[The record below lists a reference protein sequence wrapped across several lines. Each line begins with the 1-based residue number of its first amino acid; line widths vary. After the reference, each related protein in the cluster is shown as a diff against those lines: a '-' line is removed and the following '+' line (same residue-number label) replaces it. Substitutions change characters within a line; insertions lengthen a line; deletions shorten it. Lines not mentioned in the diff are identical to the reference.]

1 LRKRPVS
8 GILAAQGGQGL
19 KVALVHDWGNQV
31 GGAEGVLLAL
41 KETFPDAPVYMSM
54 YAPALMPEVWRTWGI
69 RTSFMDR
76 LPLVKRHHQLFLP
89 LYPLAFEQFDFSEF
103 DLVISNK
110 SGFCHGIITPPETLH
125 IDYCLTPTRYVWDY
139 GSYARREGIGRLA
152 NFLLQ
157 PLLTCL
163 RVWDRLAADR
173 VDHFV
178 AISGEVQRRIRKY
191 YGRDSTI
198 IYPPVET
205 NRFAPVDGHDD
216 YFLVVS
222 RLVPYKRIDLA
233 VQAFNRLG
241 LPLKIAGSGRDRTA
255 LEQMAGRTIEF
266 LGRVPDSELGR
277 LLQRCR
283 AFVFP
288 GHEDFGIAP
297 LQANA
302 AGRPVI
308 AYRAGGALDTV
319 VEGKTGLLFD
329 EQTPESLMA
338 AVRTLDDMI
347 FEPEVI
353 RQHALRF
360 DKTVF
365 QRELMRFV
373 EIKLAE
379 HKKALR

>member
-1 LRKRPVS
+1 M
-8 GILAAQGGQGL
+8 

-41 KETFPDAPVYMSM
+41 KEMFPDAPVYMSM
-54 YAPALMPEVWRTWGI
+54 YDPAVMPAVCRTWEI

-76 LPLVKRHHQLFLP
+76 LPLVKHHHQPFLP

-103 DLVISNK
+103 DLVLSNK
-110 SGFCHGIITPPETLH
+110 SGFCHGIITPPQTLH

-139 GSYARREGIGRLA
+139 RSYARREGIGRVA

-157 PLLTCL
+157 PLLSYL
-163 RVWDRLAADR
+163 RTWDRLAADR

-178 AISGEVQRRIRKY
+178 AISRQVQRRIRKFY
-191 YGRDSTI
+191 RRDSVV

-205 NRFAPVDGHDD
+205 DRFSLGDGHDD
-216 YFLVVS
+216 YFLIVS
-222 RLVPYKRIDLA
+222 RLIPYKRIDLA
-233 VQAFNRLG
+233 VQAFNELG
-241 LPLKIAGSGRDRTA
+241 LPLKIAGSGRDRQA
-255 LEQMAGRTIEF
+255 LEQIAGPNVEF
-266 LGRVPDSELGR
+266 LDRVPDDELPT

-283 AFVFP
+283 AFIFP
-288 GHEDFGIAP
+288 GVEDFGITP

-319 VEGKTGLLFD
+319 VEGRTGLFFD
-329 EQTPESLMA
+329 EPTPESLAA
-338 AVRTLDDMI
+338 AVRDLEAMS
-347 FEPEVI
+347 FEPEAI
-353 RQHALRF
+353 RQHALHF

-365 QRELMRFV
+365 QRELKRFV
-373 EIKLAE
+373 EEKYAA
-379 HKKALR
+379 HKRSLR

>member
-1 LRKRPVS
+1 
-8 GILAAQGGQGL
+8 L

-31 GGAEGVLLAL
+31 GGAEKVLLAL
-41 KETFPDAPVYMSM
+41 KELFPDAPVYMSI
-54 YAPALMPEVWRTWGI
+54 YDPAVMPEICRTWDI

-76 LPLVKRHHQLFLP
+76 LPLVKRYHQPFLP
-89 LYPLAFEQFDFSEF
+89 LYPLAFEQFDFSAF

-139 GSYARREGIGRLA
+139 RSYARREGIGRLA
-152 NFLLQ
+152 NWVLQ
-157 PLLTCL
+157 PLLAYL

-178 AISGEVQRRIRKY
+178 AISREVQRRIGKY
-191 YGRDSTI
+191 YRRDATV

-205 NRFAPVDGHDD
+205 ARFTPGEGGGD

-222 RLVPYKRIDLA
+222 RLIPYKRIDLA
-233 VQAFNRLG
+233 VQAFNQLG
-241 LPLKIAGSGRDRTA
+241 RPLKIVGDGRDRAA
-255 LEQMAGRTIEF
+255 LQRAAAANVEF
-266 LGRVPDSELGR
+266 LGRLPDQELES
-277 LLQRCR
+277 LLQGCQ
-283 AFVFP
+283 ALVFP
-288 GHEDFGIAP
+288 GYEDFGIAP
-297 LQANA
+297 LEANA

-319 VEGKTGLLFD
+319 IEGQTGLFFD
-329 EQTPESLMA
+329 EPTPQSLAA
-338 AVRTLDDMI
+338 AVRTLDDVTLD
-347 FEPEVI
+347 PQAI

-365 QRELMRFV
+365 QRDFKRFV
-373 EIKLAE
+373 EEKVRRTSGLKPAIKPPWQAWW
-379 HKKALR
+379 

>member
-1 LRKRPVS
+1 M
-8 GILAAQGGQGL
+8 

-31 GGAEGVLLAL
+31 GGAENVLLTL
-41 KETFPDAPVYMSM
+41 KELFPDAPVYMSM
-54 YAPALMPEVWRTWGI
+54 YDPDVMPAVCRTWEV

-76 LPLVKRHHQLFLP
+76 LPLVKRHHQAFLP
-89 LYPLAFEQFDFSEF
+89 LYPLAFEQFDLDEF

-139 GSYARREGIGRLA
+139 RSYARREGIGRVA

-157 PLLTCL
+157 PVLNYL
-163 RVWDRLAADR
+163 RTWDRLAADR

-178 AISGEVQRRIRKY
+178 AISREVQRRIHKY
-191 YGRDSTI
+191 YRRDSTI

-205 NRFAPVDGHDD
+205 ERFALVDDHKD
-216 YFLVVS
+216 YFLIVS
-222 RLVPYKRIDLA
+222 RLIPYKRIDLA
-233 VQAFNRLG
+233 VQAFNELG
-241 LPLKIAGSGRDRTA
+241 LPLKIVGHGRDRSA
-255 LEQMAGRTIEF
+255 LERMAGPNIEF
-266 LGRVPDSELGR
+266 LGRVPDDELQT

-288 GHEDFGIAP
+288 GYEDFGIAP
-297 LQANA
+297 LEANA

-319 VEGKTGLLFD
+319 VEGKTGLFFD
-329 EQTPESLMA
+329 ELTSRSLAA
-338 AVRTLDDMI
+338 AVRALDGVI
-347 FEPEVI
+347 LEPDSI

-365 QRELMRFV
+365 QRKLMRFV
-373 EIKLAE
+373 EEKYAE
-379 HKKALR
+379 HRKAMG

>member
-1 LRKRPVS
+1 
-8 GILAAQGGQGL
+8 L

-41 KETFPDAPVYMSM
+41 KELFPGAPVYMSM
-54 YAPALMPEVWRTWGI
+54 YDPTVMPAVCRTWDV

-76 LPLVKRHHQLFLP
+76 LPLVKRHHQPFLP
-89 LYPLAFEQFDFSEF
+89 LYPLAFEQFDLSEF

-110 SGFCHGIITPPETLH
+110 SGFCHGIVTPPETLH

-139 GSYARREGIGRLA
+139 HSYAHREGIGRLA

-157 PLLTCL
+157 PLLTGL
-163 RVWDRLAADR
+163 RTWDRLAADR

-178 AISGEVQRRIRKY
+178 AISREVQRRIKKY
-191 YGRDSTI
+191 YRRDSTV

-205 NRFAPVDGHDD
+205 ERFAPADDHDD
-216 YFLVVS
+216 YFLIVS
-222 RLVPYKRIDLA
+222 RLIPYKRIDLA
-233 VQAFNRLG
+233 VRAFNELECT
-241 LPLKIAGSGRDRTA
+241 LKIVGEGRDRQT
-255 LEQMAGRTIEF
+255 LERLAGPNVQF
-266 LGRVPDSELGR
+266 LGRVPDGALQT

-283 AFVFP
+283 AFIFP

-297 LQANA
+297 LEANA

-319 VEGKTGLLFD
+319 IEGKTGLFFD
-329 EQTPESLMA
+329 EPTPESLAA
-338 AVRTLDDMI
+338 AVRALDGVTV
-347 FEPEVI
+347 EPALI

-360 DKTVF
+360 DKAVF
-365 QRELMRFV
+365 QRDFMHFV
-373 EIKLAE
+373 EEKYEA
-379 HKKALR
+379 HKRALR